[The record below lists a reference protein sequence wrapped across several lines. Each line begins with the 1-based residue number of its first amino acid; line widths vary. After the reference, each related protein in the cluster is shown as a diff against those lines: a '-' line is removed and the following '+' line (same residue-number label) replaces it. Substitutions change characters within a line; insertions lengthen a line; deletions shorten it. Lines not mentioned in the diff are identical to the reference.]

1 MALKYSTINHDY
13 RKENDLSCN
22 EYVLCDMIYFLSRHP
37 NSKHVGWCYMSRQR
51 MGDEMSVS
59 KVATIGMISRMEEKG
74 FLFKDPDTK
83 FLQTHAKWNKCYGL
97 PDLDDS
103 VKKVNHQSVKKVNH
117 QSVKKV
123 NHQSVKKLNRTGKES
138 LPIIG
143 KESLPNNIYF
153 NNNNDIKQ
161 ISPKKSFDEREE
173 EKHNDVFRSMYSSR
187 RWIELLAMRWKK
199 RSIDV
204 QKHVDTFRL
213 ECIHKGDFKKSEKD
227 AKSHFVSWT
236 DKVSPIKTVTENKN
250 FQGF

>member
-1 MALKYSTINHDY
+1 MALKYSSINHDY

-51 MGDEMSVS
+51 MGDEMGVS

-83 FLQTHAKWNKCYGL
+83 FLQTTAKWNECYGL
-97 PDLDDS
+97 PDLDD
-103 VKKVNHQSVKKVNH
+103 
-117 QSVKKV
+117 SVKKV

-161 ISPKKSFDEREE
+161 ISPKKSFDERER
-173 EKHNDVFRSMYSSR
+173 EKHNDVFRSMYSNR
-187 RWIELLAMRWKK
+187 MWIEGLAMSWRK

-204 QKHVDTFRL
+204 QNHVNTFRL
-213 ECIHKGDFKKSEKD
+213 LCIHLYDFKKTEKE
-227 AKSHFVSWT
+227 AISHFVRWT
-236 DKVSPIKTVTENKN
+236 NKVSPVKTVTEKKKIQE
-250 FQGF
+250 F